1 MQDTYLNIIKG
12 IYSKHIANISSNRE
26 KLTSIPL
33 NHEQEKDV
41 FFFSYLLK
49 TIPEVLART
58 IR

>member
-12 IYSKHIANISSNRE
+12 IYSKHIANINSNRE
-26 KLTSIPL
+26 KVTAVPL

-41 FFFSYLLK
+41 FFFPYLLK
-49 TIPEVLART
+49 TIPEVLARP